1 MKNTVATLTAMKR
14 NGEKI
19 SQLTCYDYS
28 TAKLIDAA
36 GINMILVGD
45 SLGMTM
51 QGYKD
56 TLPVTV
62 EEMIVYGRS
71 VVRGCKETFVV
82 VDMPFMSY
90 QVSIEE
96 ALRNAGRAVKEAG
109 ANAVKLEGGA
119 ELVPLISR
127 LVDCGIPVMPHLGLL
142 PQRIQT
148 AGTYRITG
156 RTDAEVEKLLS
167 DARAV
172 EAAGAF
178 ALVLECMPAEV
189 GRRISK
195 ALTIPTI
202 GIGSGIHCDGQVQV
216 LYDVLGLFEEFT
228 PKHSRR
234 YAELGRL
241 TREALK
247 NYADDVRNG
256 AFPGP
261 ENSF

>member
-1 MKNTVATLTAMKR
+1 MKNTAATFAAAKAKGEKLSMLTA
-14 NGEKI
+14 
-19 SQLTCYDYS
+19 YDYS
-28 TAKLIDAA
+28 TAKLEDES
-36 GINMILVGD
+36 GINGILVGD
-45 SLGMTM
+45 SLGNVVLGYEDTVSVTM
-51 QGYKD
+51 ED
-56 TLPVTV
+56 
-62 EEMIVYGRS
+62 MIHHGAAVA
-71 VVRGCKETFVV
+71 RGAKNALVV

-189 GRRISK
+189 GRRISE